1 LSAKTVLESVE
12 LFDRNIKLLFDKQE
26 LEVSNNFI
34 KALRSYFYIKVSV
47 NGNFLS
53 FEKL

>member
-1 LSAKTVLESVE
+1 MSAKTVLESVE

-26 LEVSNNFI
+26 LEVSNNLT
-34 KALRSYFYIKVSV
+34 KALISYFYIKASV
-47 NGNFLS
+47 NENFLS